1 MTVNDLVQRTLARSP
16 LIAAATFFAL
26 VLAFLLFAWTEAADL
41 IERHGDVSAA
51 SEILARLQGH
61 PTPNRRAAPGADAA
75 QSGSAFLEGATVTVA
90 GAALL
95 QRISDAVA
103 RVKGNVLSSQ
113 VDLQGSQSKSGFIDV
128 VVNCEVEQQALQR
141 LLYDIEAGMP
151 FLFVDQFVAQ
161 APVASAS
168 GGQGRMR
175 VLLSVS
181 GQWKGRR

>member
-1 MTVNDLVQRTLARSP
+1 MTLNDLVHKTLARSP
-16 LIAAATFFAL
+16 MIATATFFSI
-26 VLAFLLFAWTEAADL
+26 VLAFLAFTWSEIADL
-41 IERHGDVSAA
+41 IERDGDVRAA
-51 SEILARLQGH
+51 SEILERLQGRQAV
-61 PTPNRRAAPGADAA
+61 RRGAAPDSEAL

-95 QRISDAVA
+95 QRVSDAIA
-103 RVKGNVLSSQ
+103 RVKGDVLSSQ
-113 VDLQGSQSKSGFIDV
+113 VELQGSQSKSGFIDV
-128 VVNCEVEQQALQR
+128 IVSCELEQQALQR

-168 GGQGRMR
+168 GGEGRMR

-181 GQWKGRR
+181 GQWQGNR

>member
-1 MTVNDLVQRTLARSP
+1 MTFNDLVQKTLARSP
-16 LIAAATFFAL
+16 LIASASFFAI
-26 VLAFLLFAWTEAADL
+26 VLAFLVFAWTEIADL
-41 IERHGDVSAA
+41 IERNGDVRSA
-51 SEILARLQGH
+51 SEILERLQGH
-61 PTPNRRAAPGADAA
+61 QPANRRAAPGADAA

-95 QRISDAVA
+95 QRVSDAIA

-128 VVNCEVEQQALQR
+128 IVSCEVEQQALQR
-141 LLYDIEAGMP
+141 LLYDLEAGMP
-151 FLFVDQFVAQ
+151 YLFIDQFVAQ

-168 GGQGRMR
+168 GGEGRMR

-181 GQWKGRR
+181 GQWKGGR